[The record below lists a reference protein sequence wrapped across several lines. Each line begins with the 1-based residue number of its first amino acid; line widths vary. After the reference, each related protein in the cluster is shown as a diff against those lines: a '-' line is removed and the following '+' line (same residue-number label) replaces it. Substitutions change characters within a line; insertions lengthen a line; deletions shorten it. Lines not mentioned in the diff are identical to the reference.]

1 MLHYISIFTYRRY
14 TMNKIN
20 NNNIKSDSISRR
32 LELLKKQP
40 KDKIKNNNIKKI
52 KVLEADWIN
61 ITNTWYN
68 I

>member
-1 MLHYISIFTYRRY
+1 
-14 TMNKIN
+14 MNKIN